1 MAKAKMY
8 VYVVKC
14 ENCRERKH
22 CKDAKLPN
30 TAGCF
35 KKIEKR
41 EKTVKEVESI

>member
-1 MAKAKMY
+1 MTKAKM
-8 VYVVKC
+8 YVVKC

-30 TAGCF
+30 TAGCL

-41 EKTVKEVESI
+41 GRKTVKEIESI